1 MNTVDETDRMRTE
14 NNHKVSTA
22 QPCYDRICNR
32 SEIKGKR
39 NKGVWSWCA
48 FALVFGSF
56 GVAPLVGG
64 STADSGFAVGQE
76 WSIKSSIPSTA
87 KVIIGRI
94 EPWRDR
100 VAVHVSIIDI
110 PLSQETGA
118 LRISEIAHIP
128 FEESALA
135 ASVDKLLATGAPPA
149 RDFDSGYKQWKE
161 HNGGIFTVSIAE
173 AMASGR

>member
-1 MNTVDETDRMRTE
+1 
-14 NNHKVSTA
+14 
-22 QPCYDRICNR
+22 
-32 SEIKGKR
+32 
-39 NKGVWSWCA
+39 
-48 FALVFGSF
+48 
-56 GVAPLVGG
+56 
-64 STADSGFAVGQE
+64 
-76 WSIKSSIPSTA
+76 
-87 KVIIGRI
+87 VIIGRI